1 MEINRRKTMS
11 NILHA
16 SFQSNHYVFFHVDAN
31 GHNSH
36 PNNVILVHLLGPI
49 PKQTKINN
57 VVLDQGLIRRAQVQH
72 FPSKCSLYCLMYKM
86 THGIHDDMAS
96 VYHF

>member
-1 MEINRRKTMS
+1 MF

-16 SFQSNHYVFFHVDAN
+16 SFQSNHFVFFHVDAN
-31 GHNSH
+31 GRNSH
-36 PNNVILVHLLGPI
+36 PNNVILVHLFGPI

-57 VVLDQGLIRRAQVQH
+57 VVLVDTILMDQGLIRQAQVQH
-72 FPSKCSLYCLMYKM
+72 FPTKYSLYYLMYKM

-96 VYHF
+96 VYHV